1 MVGFAGIVP
10 WQLGN
15 LSYLTGLDLSS
26 PAFMLQSPDLSWL
39 AHLTALTNI
48 SLNGVNISA
57 SSSSWGQSVS
67 RLSQLINV
75 TMSNCGLT
83 GSIPPSLQK
92 LRNLGTL
99 HLDRNTFHSEFPAW
113 LTTMTSLID
122 LQMSNANL
130 SGPLLFD
137 LSKMPLL
144 GWISFTNNKL
154 FSNVSPICQG
164 QWKILT
170 FF

>member
-1 MVGFAGIVP
+1 MPQPVHGWICRYSSMAAWKYVLP
-10 WQLGN
+10 DR
-15 LSYLTGLDLSS
+15 THLSS
-26 PAFMLQSPDLSWL
+26 PDFMLQSPDLSWL
-39 AHLTALTNI
+39 THLTALTNI
-48 SLNGVNISA
+48 SLNRVNLSA

-99 HLDRNTFHSEFPAW
+99 HLDRNSFHSEIPAW
-113 LTTMTSLID
+113 LTNMTSLID

-130 SGPLLFD
+130 SGHLPFE
-137 LSKMPLL
+137 LSVMPRL
-144 GWISFTNNKL
+144 GWISLANNK
-154 FSNVSPICQG
+154 
-164 QWKILT
+164 
-170 FF
+170 